1 MGKILDV
8 QSFRYKILLTFK
20 SHGLIAFI
28 KVKNKKLVPSTSW
41 EVIEFFIQR
50 SSQMVVFALKHLHN
64 MCLGMDSNHKPFL
77 PM

>member
-28 KVKNKKLVPSTSW
+28 KVKNKKLVPSTS
-41 EVIEFFIQR
+41 
-50 SSQMVVFALKHLHN
+50 
-64 MCLGMDSNHKPFL
+64 
-77 PM
+77 